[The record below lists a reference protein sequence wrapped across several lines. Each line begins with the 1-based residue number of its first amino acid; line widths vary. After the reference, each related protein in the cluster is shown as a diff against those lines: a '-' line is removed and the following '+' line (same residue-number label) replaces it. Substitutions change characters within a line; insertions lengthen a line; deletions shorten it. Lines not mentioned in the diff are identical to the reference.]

1 MHKIWLFGAG
11 NWQGNPKAL
20 FLYMNQYHPS
30 RELWWIADDEEQSE
44 KVRRLGFRS
53 VAMNSSQSA
62 ILFGKADIYVVENY
76 RERLPDAIN
85 PNIVILNLWHGVGL
99 KHVEYGVDL
108 TSSVT
113 QSIAKKYIRNFK
125 YYRNNTLFVTTS
137 SAMEE
142 HFVRDVRLKD
152 FQIIRSVYPR
162 NIVGK
167 DEKLSTYDKTSI
179 GGRSF
184 SDYSRKIVFAPTY
197 RDQDISGSF
206 LKLFPDMSA
215 LISVLEQT
223 DTLLIFKLHH
233 FMYSDPG
240 FQAVEAA
247 FGDHKNLL
255 FWDADLDIYEVFD
268 KIDAAIVD
276 YSSIFY
282 DLLDCGVDRFIRYV
296 PDFDSYT
303 GNRNLTH
310 DYFDYTDGV
319 VAKSFADLLTALNGE
334 IPRGEKIE
342 HLKSYFFGYREGDG
356 RDQIEELIHRA
367 ETYEPQKK
375 EWPTLYTYDI
385 FDTLIR
391 RKTLE
396 PKSIFFA
403 VQDAMRASDI
413 IFPAYLEQNYPK
425 IRMDAE
431 ADLRQVF
438 NKTTLERRTDQTE
451 IAFAGIFDRIAN
463 AYALSDE
470 QVKVLMDA
478 EVEAELASVEP
489 IHRNIDDLIR
499 NVQEGNDVF
508 LVSDMYLPEE
518 VIRGMLAKADP
529 RIGELP
535 LYLST
540 KVGHRKST
548 GKLFVHIFFDLEY
561 EYSSWVHV
569 GDNKKGDGEVPSK
582 LGITTRVHDMDSYL
596 PFEQHLVNTLGTFD
610 GYRVA
615 TMMHRYRWSTIDA
628 TTMTFDNLA
637 YYSYAYIG
645 LYFVPYVNWVLKDAI
660 RRGYKSVYFISR
672 DGHYLKK
679 IADVL
684 IQERN
689 YPIKSRFLYGSR
701 RAWRVPSLIHE
712 VDDAS
717 FSNFGLFG
725 SLETFDQWVLASEL
739 SEAEV
744 LELVPALE
752 TYRNTKISPAAAE
765 TLRGLFANSSRYKAR
780 LLEIASERRGI
791 VRDYLRQEMDF
802 DEPFAC
808 VEFWGRGYTQDALT
822 RLIHDAAGA
831 EINNP
836 FYYVRNYSE
845 NSGHSLRH
853 RFTVMPA
860 NFSFLEPIF
869 ATTPYESISNYTRDA
884 DIVSAVIRPAWNQYE
899 EKISAGIER
908 FARDYAALNVLD
920 EDSTDRALAEAA
932 FRYHLANPG
941 DAFIANTYGNFQY
954 SEASYGAVRE
964 FAPPLSAEVIM
975 TTPLSELAKLTG
987 SIQIS
992 LSRSSAQARKAYEL
1006 RKEIEGVKSP
1016 AVPGAKPNF
1025 PVNNLGRYIKP
1036 KDFPAKVVAL
1046 RPVDFYSDIDLKPVS
1061 KIGEASPF
1069 TLIEVT
1075 GVVWTKAGVPRL
1087 SSKKGFLS
1095 AVRTNL
1101 TLVRPDVERFL
1112 YEPPRKVVAKTPLD
1126 LHNSVDFTETSK
1138 IGAIEKGAVLEV
1150 IRVEWTAKGTP
1161 KLRLEG
1167 GYVLASKKNVTPKIA
1182 KVPPAVKA
1190 KPKKATPKGPKKLA
1204 LKLKKF
1210 LLQLGKR

>member
-1 MHKIWLFGAG
+1 MYKIWLFGAG
-11 NWQGNPKAL
+11 SWQGNPKAL
-20 FLYMNQYHPS
+20 FLYMNQYHPN
-30 RELWWIADDEEQSE
+30 RELWWIADNEEQAE
-44 KVRRLGFRS
+44 KVRRQGFRS
-53 VAMNSSQSA
+53 VAMNSNQAS

-108 TSSVT
+108 TSGVT

-137 SAMEE
+137 AAMEE
-142 HFVRDVRLKD
+142 HFIRDIRLKD
-152 FQIIRSVYPR
+152 FQIVRGVYPR

-167 DEKLSTYDKTSI
+167 DSNLSTYDKSTI
-179 GGRSF
+179 GGRTF
-184 SDYSRKIVFAPTY
+184 SDYARKVLFAPTY

-206 LKLFPDMSA
+206 LKLFPDMPA
-215 LISVLEQT
+215 LVSVLEQT
-223 DTLLIFKLHH
+223 NTLLVFKLHH
-233 FMYSDPG
+233 FMYKDPG
-240 FQAVEAA
+240 FQAVKDA

-255 FWDADLDIYEVFD
+255 FWDADLDVYEVFNN
-268 KIDAAIVD
+268 IDAAIID

-282 DLLDCGVDRFIRYV
+282 DLLDCGVERFIRYV
-296 PDFDSYT
+296 PDFETYT

-319 VAKSFADLLTALNGE
+319 VARSFADLLSALGDE

-342 HLKSYFFGYREGDG
+342 HLKSYFFGYHQGDG
-356 RDQIEELIHRA
+356 RDQIEELIQRA
-367 ETYEPQKK
+367 EAYEPQKVD
-375 EWPTLYTYDI
+375 WPTLYTYDI

-403 VQDAMRASDI
+403 VQDAMQVSDVQ
-413 IFPAYLEQNYPK
+413 FPPYLEKNYPK

-438 NKTTLERRTDQTE
+438 NKTLLERGTDQTE
-451 IAFAGIFDRIAN
+451 IAFAGIFDRISN
-463 AYALSDE
+463 AYSLTEE
-470 QVKVLMDA
+470 QVKLLMEA
-478 EVEAELASVEP
+478 EIKAELASVEP
-489 IHRNIDDLIR
+489 IRRNIDDLLR
-499 NVQEGNDVF
+499 NVAEGNDVF
-508 LVSDMYLPEE
+508 LVSDMYLPED
-518 VIRGMLAKADP
+518 VIRAMLAKADP
-529 RIGELP
+529 RISELP

-569 GDNKKGDGEVPSK
+569 GDNKKADGEVPSK

-596 PFEQHLVNTLGTFD
+596 PFEQHLVDSMGSFD

-615 TMMHRYRWSTIDA
+615 TMMHRYRWSTLDA
-628 TTMTFDNLA
+628 TTMAFDDLA

-645 LYFVPYVNWVLKDAI
+645 LYFVPYVNWVLKDAV

-672 DGHYLKK
+672 DGHYLKQ
-679 IADVL
+679 IADAL

-701 RAWRVPSLIHE
+701 KAWRVPSLINE

-739 SEAEV
+739 SEDEV
-744 LELVPALE
+744 LELVPALG
-752 TYRNTKISPAAAE
+752 TYRNTKITPGAAE
-765 TLRGLFANSSRYKAR
+765 TLRGLFATSSRYKAR
-780 LLEIASERRGI
+780 LLEIARRRREI
-791 VRDYLRQEMDF
+791 VREYLRQEMDF
-802 DEPFAC
+802 TEPFAC
-808 VEFWGRGYTQDALT
+808 IEFWGRGYTQDALT
-822 RLIHDAAGA
+822 RLIHDAAGV

-836 FYYVRNYSE
+836 FYYVRNYTE
-845 NSGHSLRH
+845 NNGHSLRH

-869 ATTPYESISNYTRDA
+869 ATTPYESISSYFRDG
-884 DIVSAVIRPAWNQYE
+884 DVVSPLIRPAWNQYE
-899 EKISAGIER
+899 EKISAGIVK
-908 FARDYAALNVLD
+908 FARDYAALNVQD

-932 FRYHLANPG
+932 YRYHLSSPN
-941 DAFIANTYGNFQY
+941 DSFIANTYGNFEY

-964 FAPPLSAEVIM
+964 FAPPFSAEVVM
-975 TTPLSELAKLTG
+975 TTPLANLAKLTG
-987 SIQIS
+987 SLPIS
-992 LSRSSAQARKAYEL
+992 LSRSSPQARKAYEL
-1006 RKEIEGVKSP
+1006 RKEIEGVQSP
-1016 AVPGAKPNF
+1016 AALGSKPKF
-1025 PVNNLGRYIKP
+1025 PINNLGRYVRP
-1036 KDFPAKVVAL
+1036 KEFPAKMVAL
-1046 RPVDFYSDIDLKPVS
+1046 CPVDFYSDIDLKPGS
-1061 KIGEASPF
+1061 KIGQAAPF
-1069 TLIEVT
+1069 TVIEVT

-1087 SSKKGFLS
+1087 SSKMGFMS
-1095 AVRTNL
+1095 AVKTNL
-1101 TLVRPDVERFL
+1101 TLIRPDIEKFL
-1112 YEPPRKVVAKTPLD
+1112 YEPPSRVIAKTPLE
-1126 LHNSVDFTETSK
+1126 LHNSVDFTASSK
-1138 IGAIEKGAVLEV
+1138 IGEINKGSVLDV
-1150 IRVEWTAKGTP
+1150 VAVEWTAKGTP
-1161 KLRLEG
+1161 KLKLES
-1167 GYVLASKKNVTPKIA
+1167 GYVLASKKNVLPNLPKQIVSL
-1182 KVPPAVKA
+1182 KR

-1210 LLQLGKR
+1210 LLKFGKR